1 MTKLDCSASA
11 FTEFTNP
18 GNSVFL
24 FNAASTGEW
33 KAGVPGACGWWG
45 REPGSL
51 FCVLQT
57 PLPNTT
63 LTLPLL
69 YPSGHP
75 VHPPCRN
82 WAYCSVSLPPHN
94 PSVNTSSFGKN
105 GSSFTRDL
113 IAWQLLQVR
122 SWTGKC
128 FITHSIFLLLLL
140 TLKFYWQI
148 LNEFFCILTLGS
160 CREDSGVSIPFFLQ
174 QEAEKKRKI
183 WDFLISFAFMEH
195 VPKNIFQKR
204 GSREMRGLK
213 PPKWESDRNIWIG
226 RTHGLCLTEESCLY
240 PPIKCEKSDI
250 LFPRDAPAT

>member
-1 MTKLDCSASA
+1 MKSWGAWGLWVVGKRTWLSVLCFANTSPQHH
-11 FTEFTNP
+11 TNP
-18 GNSVFL
+18 
-24 FNAASTGEW
+24 A
-33 KAGVPGACGWWG
+33 
-45 REPGSL
+45 
-51 FCVLQT
+51 
-57 PLPNTT
+57 
-63 LTLPLL
+63 LTLPLR
-69 YPSGHP
+69 
-75 VHPPCRN
+75 PPC
-82 WAYCSVSLPPHN
+82 APSMQELGILLCLPPHN

-160 CREDSGVSIPFFLQ
+160 YREDSGVSIPFFLQ

-213 PPKWESDRNIWIG
+213 TPKWESDRNIWIG